1 MTEQKKPLL
10 LIIAGPNCSGKTTE
24 FYLARDIDATM
35 SQEQYV
41 NADEIARE
49 LLLKGEYS
57 SKDINQLYE
66 QEGNLVNY
74 IAARK
79 CAERRNK
86 LMEQGADL
94 ATETVAST
102 PRVLSII
109 DSGRQH
115 GYMVSVNFVILRKD
129 DLNVYRVAD
138 RVANGGHGVPE
149 EKIRAR
155 YHRALAQMPEVLA
168 KADKALLTDNSVMNN
183 IVLRK
188 QGNNVFL
195 FPDGDAWPQDRLR
208 DIFNKMQSFAPEL
221 VLAEDLDFVVPEQ
234 GTDFTRHANEG
245 FARWLDRLTDNPEF
259 MKQACEYAIKSHFAQ
274 GRPVHQADSEGI
286 YELWPDGRK
295 VYI

>member
-57 SKDINQLYE
+57 SKDINQLDE

-138 RVANGGHGVPE
+138 RVANGGHGVPAVG
-149 EKIRAR
+149 RASGNQ
-155 YHRALAQMPEVLA
+155 HPLLADQLERV
-168 KADKALLTDNSVMNN
+168 KGLLC
-183 IVLRK
+183 
-188 QGNNVFL
+188 NV
-195 FPDGDAWPQDRLR
+195 
-208 DIFNKMQSFAPEL
+208 
-221 VLAEDLDFVVPEQ
+221 DF
-234 GTDFTRHANEG
+234 G
-245 FARWLDRLTDNPEF
+245 
-259 MKQACEYAIKSHFAQ
+259 KSH
-274 GRPVHQADSEGI
+274 RVSL
-286 YELWPDGRK
+286 LW
-295 VYI
+295 